1 MKNIS
6 IENMKEYIRNNNL
19 EHLVRELV
27 SCLCMESKEAIE
39 YVYDGHTMN
48 KEDFHKKY
56 FE

>member
-1 MKNIS
+1 
-6 IENMKEYIRNNNL
+6 MKEYIRNNNL